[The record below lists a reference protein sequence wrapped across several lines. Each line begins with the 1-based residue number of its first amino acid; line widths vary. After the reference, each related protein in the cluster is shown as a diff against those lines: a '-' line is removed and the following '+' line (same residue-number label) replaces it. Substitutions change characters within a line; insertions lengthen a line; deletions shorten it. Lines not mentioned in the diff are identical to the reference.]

1 MNDDRVKIEQRMQNM
16 KNFYLKIGEIIDKL
30 PDAIPDKVKKTLQ
43 EKIIGDKELKE
54 LMEGIDCNRPPR
66 IFLIGRTGV
75 GKSSLINALCNSYVA
90 RVSDTKSCTDGAYTY
105 QCKDKDR
112 VLMEILDTRG
122 IAESESLDDTISAE
136 DLLIKQI
143 NDFSPDVAIFMLN
156 CTHRDD
162 VNSDIE
168 FLKKVEEE
176 YEKTNKLKLPTVVV
190 INKCDQMP
198 PARCVVPSEYPQ
210 SKIDKINEV
219 VKNYKEII
227 VKHGLK
233 IENIIAVSSIIDW
246 QTPDGIEMDAENIPN
261 LPQYDIDNLEI
272 AFDGRYNIEELYNI
286 LGKAILDFEAQ
297 MGLKMAFRL
306 EEVVRRVTNHLINIF
321 AGISATV
328 ALTPIPVADI
338 YILVILQ
345 SCLVALIASL
355 SGRDVSLDT
364 AKEFIL
370 SMGGVAGVGFALRTL
385 AQQASKAINVI
396 WPGAGSAVSS
406 GIAFAGTTAIG
417 KAAVSYYIDDI
428 SLEDVKSQFE
438 CEKEKVT
445 E

>member
-1 MNDDRVKIEQRMQNM
+1 
-16 KNFYLKIGEIIDKL
+16 
-30 PDAIPDKVKKTLQ
+30 
-43 EKIIGDKELKE
+43 
-54 LMEGIDCNRPPR
+54 
-66 IFLIGRTGV
+66 
-75 GKSSLINALCNSYVA
+75 
-90 RVSDTKSCTDGAYTY
+90 
-105 QCKDKDR
+105 
-112 VLMEILDTRG
+112 
-122 IAESESLDDTISAE
+122 
-136 DLLIKQI
+136 
-143 NDFSPDVAIFMLN
+143 
-156 CTHRDD
+156 
-162 VNSDIE
+162 
-168 FLKKVEEE
+168 
-176 YEKTNKLKLPTVVV
+176 
-190 INKCDQMP
+190 MP

-219 VKNYKEII
+219 VKNYKAII

-246 QTPDGIEMDAENIPN
+246 QTPDGIEMDAEDIPN

-297 MGLKMAFRL
+297 MGLKMAFRI

-345 SCLVALIASL
+345 SCLVALIACL

-370 SMGGVAGVGFALRTL
+370 SMGGVAGAGFALRTL

-396 WPGAGSAVSS
+396 CPGAGSVVSS

-428 SLEDVKSQFE
+428 SLEDVKSQFK

-445 E
+445 VDMMLN